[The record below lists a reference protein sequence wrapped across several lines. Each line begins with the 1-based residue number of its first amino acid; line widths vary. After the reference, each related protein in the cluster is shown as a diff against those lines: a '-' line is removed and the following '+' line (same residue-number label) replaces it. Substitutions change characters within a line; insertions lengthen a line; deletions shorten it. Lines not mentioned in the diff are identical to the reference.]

1 MYENDKIALDLANK
15 FFNLNYDK
23 NLQINKL
30 TPNIGAEII
39 GNNVFENLSSK
50 ICDEIYKYLIEYKHS
65 APFKYFH
72 LF

>member
-1 MYENDKIALDLANK
+1 MEINTALL
-15 FFNLNYDK
+15 

-50 ICDEIYKYLIEYKHS
+50 IWDEIYKYCQI
-65 APFKYFH
+65 
-72 LF
+72 